1 MNFIKNNKLK
11 IFGLCIFIIILCSLF
26 TKSFG
31 AEIKFVDFKYAKV
44 NVKCL
49 NIRCGPGVNYNKI
62 GKIYKDDYIEVFA
75 EIGDWYVIKTNNNY
89 IGTVYKK
96 YIDVVDEKEYTNNV
110 KENKNDFASEQV
122 LGEEENKKIEEVIE
136 TNKDI
141 IESEEII
148 LNVANIEFGE
158 SGELTEDERDFL
170 NLINANRENNGL
182 PKLEIDKELQ
192 NVARLKAKD
201 IVDNNYFAHV
211 SPIYGDINAML
222 SDFKINYKT
231 VGENIAGNNNL
242 VGAVEAWMNSESH
255 KENLL
260 SNNYNYTGVAVVES
274 ELYGKVFVQIFVGK

>member
-31 AEIKFVDFKYAKV
+31 AEIKSVDFKYAKV

-75 EIGDWYVIKTNNNY
+75 EIGDWYVIKTDNNY

-96 YIDVVDEKEYTNNV
+96 YIDVVDEKEYMNNV
-110 KENKNDFASEQV
+110 KENKNDFISEQT
-122 LGEEENKKIEEVIE
+122 LGEEENKIIEEVIE

-255 KENLL
+255 RENLL